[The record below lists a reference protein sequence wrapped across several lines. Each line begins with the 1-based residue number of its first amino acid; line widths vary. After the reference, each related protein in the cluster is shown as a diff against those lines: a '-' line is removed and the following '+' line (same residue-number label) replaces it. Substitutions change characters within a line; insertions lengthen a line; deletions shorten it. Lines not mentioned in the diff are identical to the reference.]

1 MALISCATG
10 HIVEVKVP
18 ASRPSYTTESF
29 LLKLESRIIQTMSIK
44 SELQRQQYF
53 FDLEQKKKENVEKL
67 KIIREKNPDL
77 EIDEMLYFEDS
88 EENEPPKIII
98 PPLPNPVLFAIYT
111 PSEKGIWVSIDGYDA
126 GYLYEYDFN
135 TSGPVI
141 NAHIIIPYKNNIP
154 LTAITML

>member
-53 FDLEQKKKENVEKL
+53 FDLEQKKKEKIEKL
-67 KIIREKNPDL
+67 KIIREKNPNL
-77 EIDEMLYFEDS
+77 QIDEMSYFEDS

-135 TSGPVI
+135 TCEPVI